1 MPRVFHRIL
10 SFEVEGQIYDNS
22 TTPESIINGYT
33 WRLSKEPFNGKEVR
47 LIGSHKDNRGRI
59 VRIRKVPG
67 MMKPKIPDT
76 NYFLV

>member
-1 MPRVFHRIL
+1 MPRIFHRVL

-22 TTPESIINGYT
+22 TSAESIVNGYT

-59 VRIRKVPG
+59 VKCKKLPG
-67 MMKPKIPDT
+67 MLKPAVPDT